1 MSIRSS
7 YIPRVLIS
15 ILLFTAL
22 GVGLPAGGAGEA
34 THAPVEERRVETD
47 ELVIYGYDSLPGTLR
62 RAIAEHFLEEY
73 DVEVDLQRIGDTGAV
88 YTQLYL
94 ERENPRADVVIGLD
108 STYLPRLRSDQL
120 LEPYRPAN
128 IDLVRPEL
136 DVAPD
141 SLVVP
146 YDFGYITL
154 NYDSE
159 LLSDPPQSWDE
170 LLDPR
175 LRNSIILMNPGTSS
189 PGRNFLL
196 YTIAVFGEEGYL
208 EFWREL
214 RPNILTVTGGWSDGY
229 GLYTQQEAPIV
240 LSYETSPAYH
250 REFEETDRYQAVL
263 FDSSAY
269 LQVEVAGIVRGA
281 RNRLNAERLIEYIV
295 SPEFQDLIALSQIM
309 YPVHP
314 EVQLPEAFL
323 AGPRVENSVHLDPEY
338 VAENFSG
345 WLEAWEDV
353 MR

>member
-1 MSIRSS
+1 MSIRSFCLS
-7 YIPRVLIS
+7 RVLIS
-15 ILLFTAL
+15 TLLL
-22 GVGLPAGGAGEA
+22 SLLVVGLPAGGAGEA
-34 THAPVEERRVETD
+34 THAPVEERRAETE
-47 ELVIYGYDSLPGTLR
+47 ELVIYGYASLPGTLR
-62 RAIAEHFLEEY
+62 RAIAEHFLEQY
-73 DVEVDLQRIGDTGAV
+73 GVEVDLQRIGDTGAV

-108 STYLPRLRSDQL
+108 TTYLPRLRADRL
-120 LEPYRPAN
+120 LEPYRPAS
-128 IDLVRPEL
+128 IELVRPEL
-136 DVAPD
+136 DIAPD
-141 SLVVP
+141 DLVVP
-146 YDFGYITL
+146 YDFGYIPL

-159 LLSDPPQSWDE
+159 LLTNPPQSWDE

-208 EFWREL
+208 DFWREL
-214 RPNILTVTGGWSDGY
+214 EPNILTVTGGWSEGY
-229 GLYTQQEAPIV
+229 GLYTQQEAPII

-250 REFEETDRYQAVL
+250 REFEDTDRYRALL

-281 RNRLNAERLIEYIV
+281 PNRLNAERLIDYIV
-295 SPEFQDLIALSQIM
+295 SPEFQELIALSQIM
-309 YPVHP
+309 YPIHP
-314 EVQLPEAFL
+314 EVELPEAFL
-323 AGPRVENSVHLDPEY
+323 AGPSVETAVHLEPDY
-338 VAENFSG
+338 VAENFSA